1 MSRLLVSACLLGNP
15 VRYDGQAKT
24 IGHAG
29 LEALVAAGR
38 VIAFCPEV
46 SGGLPTPRP
55 AAEIVG
61 GDGVAVLNATASVR
75 TADGIDV
82 SRHFVV
88 GAENALAQCLE
99 HEIRVA
105 ILTEKSP
112 SCGSSRIYDGSHQ
125 RKTITGAGVT
135 AALLQRH
142 GIDVFSQ
149 HQIDAALRRLESC
162 SSTAARR

>member
-24 IGHAG
+24 IAHAA

-38 VIAFCPEV
+38 VITFCPEV

-61 GDGVAVLNATASVR
+61 GDGVAVLDGTASVR
-75 TADGIDV
+75 TADGMDV
-82 SRHFVV
+82 SRYFIV
-88 GAENALAQCLE
+88 GAEHALAQCVE
-99 HEIRVA
+99 HGIRVA

-125 RKTITGAGVT
+125 HKTVSGAGVT
-135 AALLQRH
+135 AA
-142 GIDVFSQ
+142 
-149 HQIDAALRRLESC
+149 
-162 SSTAARR
+162 